1 MIEEKKLQEI
11 RDALENAQNPVVF
24 FDDDPDGLVSY
35 LLLKRKY
42 ERCYGVPLK
51 VSMRDDSLFHTITA
65 DMKPDLVVILDR
77 AEVSQEAIDGMN
89 TTIVWLDHHPP
100 MDRKGVKYYNPR
112 LKDPSDRS
120 PTSYWAYKVVKQ
132 DLWLALIGIFADWYI
147 PEFLNESEHKELF
160 EGADTPPKVLFET
173 KYGILVKCIGF
184 ALKGKT
190 TDVKK
195 IIEKFLK
202 IKDPYEILEQKTP
215 EGKAI
220 YKHYEKINQEYELIL
235 NGAIESATKDE
246 VLVYVYPSDKNSFT
260 GAISNELIYKFPDKL
275 IVIAREKDGS
285 LRVSLRSSSIVINK
299 ILPIALDGVKGYGG
313 GHEYACGA
321 NIDKHDFDKFIE
333 QLRIAA
339 KKK

>member
-120 PTSYWAYKVVKQ
+120 PTSYWAYKVVQQ

-147 PEFLNESEHKELF
+147 PEFMDQCQHKELIG
-160 EGADTPPKVLFET
+160 EADTPPKILFET
-173 KYGILVKCIGF
+173 KDG
-184 ALKGKT
+184 
-190 TDVKK
+190 
-195 IIEKFLK
+195 
-202 IKDPYEILEQKTP
+202 
-215 EGKAI
+215 
-220 YKHYEKINQEYELIL
+220 
-235 NGAIESATKDE
+235 

-275 IVIAREKDGS
+275 IVIAREKDGN
-285 LRVSLRSSSIVINK
+285 LRVSMRSSSIVINK

-333 QLRIAA
+333 QLRAAA